1 MRIALI
7 AALFASTALADVTV
21 NGQVNVISDGGL
33 QIFDKHADPLDFIE
47 GRVDT
52 GRDTPLFADRF
63 VGSAVAAHNKWA
75 QSILTQTTTVASGAI
90 TLNAS
95 AITTIN
101 TYSNLLTVPKFRGY
115 VDGAL
120 AMRARARPIN
130 LPQTNALAELGFG
143 NALTNAAPTDGA
155 FFRWTASGGFEC
167 VINRGGAEAS
177 VSMTAPTANIYSIF
191 TLRVFADKL
200 ECFVET
206 PSAGTSQR
214 AVVTFD
220 SGATS
225 AFNESPSG
233 LIRVVNGASAPALAP
248 QLVVGIFEVGKKV
261 VDEARPVQSTAAYS
275 GQSSPYTPTTGAQA
289 ANNANSAAPA
299 SATLSNTAA
308 GYTTLG
314 GRYQFVAVPGAATDY
329 ALFGYQ
335 VPTSYRF
342 MVTGI
347 SISTCN
353 TVAAVATTATAFEWS
368 LGVGSTAVSLATADA
383 IAATP
388 TSAPRRISLGK
399 QSLAIGAAAE
409 ACATDVVRTFASPI
423 PVESGRFLHVIL
435 QMPVGTATATEVFR
449 GTVTIDGYF
458 EQ

>member
-1 MRIALI
+1 MRLALLTALI
-7 AALFASTALADVTV
+7 ASTALADVTV

-33 QIFDKHADPLDFIE
+33 QIFDKHAESLDFIE
-47 GRVDT
+47 GRIDT

-75 QSILTQTTTVASGAI
+75 QSILTQTATVASGAI

-95 AITTIN
+95 AITTVN
-101 TYSNLLTVPKFRGY
+101 TYSDLMTVPKFRGY

-120 AMRARARPIN
+120 VMRARARPNN

-143 NALTNAAPTDGA
+143 NVLTTAAPTDGA

-167 VINRGGAEAS
+167 VSNRGGAEQS
-177 VSMTAPTANIYSIF
+177 TSMTAPTAGVYSIF
-191 TLRVFADKL
+191 TIRVFADKI
-200 ECFVET
+200 ECVVET
-206 PSAGTSQR
+206 PSAGTSER
-214 AVVTFD
+214 TVVTLP

-233 LIRVVNGASAPALAP
+233 LMRVVNGAVAPALAP
-248 QLVVGIFEVGKKV
+248 QLIVGIFEVGKKV
-261 VDEARPVQSTAAYS
+261 VDEARPAYS
-275 GQSSPYTPTTGAQA
+275 GQSSVALPTTGAQS

-308 GYTTLG
+308 GYATLG
-314 GRYQFVAVPGAATDY
+314 GRWQFAAVAGAATDY

-335 VPTSYRF
+335 VPVSYRF
-342 MVTGI
+342 VITGV
-347 SISTCN
+347 SISSCN
-353 TVAAVATTATAFEWS
+353 TVAAVATTATTLEWS
-368 LGVGSTAVSLATADA
+368 LGVNSTAVSLATADA

-388 TSAPRRISLGK
+388 TSAPRRLSLGR
-399 QSLAIGAAAE
+399 QSFAIGAAAE
-409 ACATDVVRTFASPI
+409 FCTTDVVRTFASPI
-423 PVESGRFLHVIL
+423 SVESGRFIHIIL
-435 QMPVGTATATEVFR
+435 QMPVGTATATEIFR
-449 GTVTIDGYF
+449 GTVTVDGYW